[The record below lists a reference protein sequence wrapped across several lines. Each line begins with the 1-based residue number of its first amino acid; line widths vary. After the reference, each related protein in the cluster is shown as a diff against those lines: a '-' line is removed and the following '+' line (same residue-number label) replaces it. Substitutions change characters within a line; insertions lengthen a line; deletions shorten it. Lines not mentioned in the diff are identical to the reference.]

1 MNYMNNYSFI
11 ISSRKNKHNQ
21 KKVFKAVDLKKNEET
36 RYKRESP
43 PPPISHALACQKY
56 VN

>member
-43 PPPISHALACQKY
+43 PPFHMH
-56 VN
+56 